1 MRRELG
7 LEIGGGRPPAGLHLH
22 HGLHERTQFVRQPGQ
37 VGPLTQQHEDGLDG
51 VGTMERRMSGGG
63 EDQRRAEGEDI
74 ARARHTARVTGLL
87 GRHIGGRAD
96 GDVGHRQS
104 GVGHPG
110 GDTEVDHPGA
120 VLDDQHIRR
129 FQVTVH
135 QAGAVDGLKRLGDPC
150 RQPAHRL
157 GRERPALI
165 DYFLEGGRGD
175 IGRREPGHGRPRIGV
190 HHRGRVEAADRAGR
204 LHLACEADPEQL
216 VLGELGT
223 HRLDRHAPAGRRTRQ
238 IDQAHAAGPETAEHL
253 ERADP
258 PGIVLRQ
265 LLQLLHH
272 LPATSPWGVK
282 KRLSIATSRRE
293 PLPRAASPR
302 LRRGLSKRPY
312 AC

>member
-1 MRRELG
+1 
-7 LEIGGGRPPAGLHLH
+7 
-22 HGLHERTQFVRQPGQ
+22 
-37 VGPLTQQHEDGLDG
+37 
-51 VGTMERRMSGGG
+51 MERRVPGGG
-63 EDQRRAEGEDI
+63 EDQCRPEGEHI
-74 ARARHTARVTGLL
+74 ARAGHAARVPGLL
-87 GRHIGGRAD
+87 GRHVGGRAH
-96 GDVGHRQS
+96 GHIGHRQT

-120 VLDDQHIRR
+120 VLDDQYVRR
-129 FQVTVH
+129 LQVTVH
-135 QAGAVDGLKRLGDPC
+135 QSGTVDGLQRLGDPG

-165 DYFLEGGRGD
+165 DYFLKGGRGD
-175 IGRREPGHGRPRIGV
+175 IGRREPGHRRARIGV
-190 HHRGRVEAADRAGR
+190 HHRGRVEAADRSGR
-204 LHLACEADPEQL
+204 LDLPCEADPEQL

-223 HRLDRHAPAGRRTRQ
+223 HRLDRHAPPGCRARE
-238 IDQAHAAGPETAEHL
+238 IDQSHAAGPETAEHL

-282 KRLSIATSRRE
+282 ETLHSHE
-293 PLPRAASPR
+293 PPRALPRAASPR

-312 AC
+312 TC

>member
-1 MRRELG
+1 
-7 LEIGGGRPPAGLHLH
+7 
-22 HGLHERTQFVRQPGQ
+22 
-37 VGPLTQQHEDGLDG
+37 
-51 VGTMERRMSGGG
+51 MSGGG
-63 EDQRRAEGEDI
+63 EDKRRSEGEDI
-74 ARARHTARVTGLL
+74 ARARDTARVPGLF
-87 GRHIGGRAD
+87 GRHVGGRAD
-96 GDVGHRQS
+96 GHIGHRQP

-129 FQVTVH
+129 LQVAVD
-135 QAGAVDGLKRLGDPC
+135 QARAVDGLKRLGDPG

-175 IGRREPGHGRPRIGV
+175 IGRREPGHRRARVGV

-204 LHLACEADPEQL
+204 LDLAGEADPEQL

-223 HRLDRHAPAGRRTRQ
+223 HRLDRHAPPGRRARE
-238 IDQAHAAGPETAEHL
+238 IDQSHTAGPETTEYL

-272 LPATSPWGVK
+272 LPATSPWGI
-282 KRLSIATSRRE
+282 KRDSH
-293 PLPRAASPR
+293 
-302 LRRGLSKRPY
+302 
-312 AC
+312 